1 MSQTFLQQPWRKPWG
16 LSLFTRLKAAQM
28 WARDGLPGRPME
40 SASSSAPAS
49 YYTVVFI
56 AALWLGVTLQAS
68 PPVQSPP
75 PNRGTVFTLQGF
87 FRSPSEMK
95 CHRWS
100 KCEFLYFVS
109 QGQGA
114 GQGNRETFMPCLAA
128 FMEEGRAR
136 EGNCGDPPQRE

>member
-1 MSQTFLQQPWRKPWG
+1 MSQTFLQQPWRTASG
-16 LSLFTRLKAAQM
+16 LSLFPRLKAAQM
-28 WARDGLPGRPME
+28 WASDGLPGRPMG

-49 YYTVVFI
+49 YHTAVFI
-56 AALWLGVTLQAS
+56 AVLWLGVTLQAS

-75 PNRGTVFTLQGF
+75 PNRETVFTLQGF
-87 FRSPSEMK
+87 FRSPNEMK
-95 CHRWS
+95 CNRWS

-109 QGQGA
+109 QGQGV

-136 EGNCGDPPQRE
+136 EGNCGDPPHRE